1 MLPAATQAE
10 ILRLSYAE
18 HWSLSKIA
26 RHLAVQRASVR
37 KVVRRRSVALTRAAP
52 QPRTTVLTPFAA
64 RTQALLVQ
72 DPTRSAVNVLQVLRA
87 EGYRGG
93 ISALRA
99 LVRRLRP
106 GPTREAFVP
115 LTFAA
120 GEVAQIDWG
129 EFGDVFGIG
138 RAVHA
143 FVLVL
148 CYSRLLTVFFTFSQT
163 LEAFLRCHEQAWTFV
178 GGCTRDAWYDN
189 APTVVAERRGRLV
202 RFHPRFLAYAGHHG
216 FRPVACAVGA
226 PQAKGRVEDAI
237 RYLRTNFWPGRTFRD
252 LADLNAQAQAWRDTV
267 ANQREHRVTR
277 KIPGLHAAEERPHLL
292 PLPEPYDTDEVRSV
306 VVRPTCRVPFDGN
319 RYSVP
324 WRLVGKPLT
333 LRADAETVTCWYDTH
348 PVARHPR
355 CWGRGQDVVN
365 PAHTAG
371 LLATKP
377 GARAQWQVQAV
388 AQLGPAARQYLD
400 CIRAG
405 TRSLHAELDHL
416 LLLSTVYGP
425 TQVEAALAALLAQ
438 AIVGSDHV
446 EQWLKLQQAAPV
458 APPPLPLADPR
469 LSVPAGRPDLQ
480 RYDALLLAAAGGPQA
495 ADAEPGDADVG
506 PRREEEADHG
516 DADA

>member
-1 MLPAATQAE
+1 MLSAATQAE

-26 RHLAVQRASVR
+26 RHLTVQRASVR
-37 KVVRRRSVALTRAAP
+37 KVVRRRSVALTRARAR
-52 QPRTTVLTPFAA
+52 PRTTVLTPFTA
-64 RTQALLVQ
+64 RVQTLLGQ
-72 DPTRSAVNVLQVLRA
+72 DPTRSAVNILQVLRA

-93 ISALRA
+93 ISALRG

-106 GPTREAFVP
+106 GPTHEAFVP

-138 RAVHA
+138 RPVHA

-148 CYSRLLTVFFTFSQT
+148 AYSRLLTVLFTFSQT
-163 LEAFLRCHEQAWTFV
+163 LEAFLRCHEAAWRWV
-178 GGCTRDAWYDN
+178 GGCTREAWYDN
-189 APTVVAERRGRLV
+189 APTVVAERQGQLV

-216 FRPVACAVGA
+216 FRPVACNVARGNE
-226 PQAKGRVEDAI
+226 KGRVEDAI
-237 RYLRTNFWPGRTFRD
+237 KFLRGNFWPGRTFRD
-252 LADLNAQAQAWRDTV
+252 LADLNAQAQAWRDGI

-277 KIPGLHAAEERPHLL
+277 KIPSLLVAEERPRLL
-292 PLPEPYDTDEVRSV
+292 PLHEPYDTDEVRSV
-306 VVRPTCRVPFDGN
+306 VVRPSCRVPFDGN

-333 LRADAETVTCWYDTH
+333 LRADADTVTCWYDTH

-355 CWGRGQDVVN
+355 CWQRGVEVVN
-365 PAHTAG
+365 PAHAEG

-400 CIRAG
+400 VIRAG

-416 LLLSTVYGP
+416 LLLATVYGP
-425 TQVEAALAALLAQ
+425 TAVEAALAALLAQ
-438 AIVGSDHV
+438 ATVGSEHV
-446 EQWLKLQQAAPV
+446 EQWLRLQQAAPV
-458 APPPLPLADPR
+458 APPPLALTDPR
-469 LSVPAGRPDLQ
+469 LTVPAGRPDRE
-480 RYDALLLAAAGGPQA
+480 RYDALLLEGDRTPDPLPPG
-495 ADAEPGDADVG
+495 ADPAPPRAEEVDDGHVG
-506 PRREEEADHG
+506 
-516 DADA
+516 

>member
-10 ILRLSYAE
+10 ILRLSFAE

-26 RHLAVQRASVR
+26 RHLAVQRASVC
-37 KVVRRRSVALTRAAP
+37 KVVRRRSVALARAPAR
-52 QPRTTVLTPFAA
+52 PRITLLTPFAA
-64 RTQALLVQ
+64 RIQALLVQ

-99 LVRRLRP
+99 LVQRLRP

-115 LTFAA
+115 LTFGVA
-120 GEVAQIDWG
+120 EVAQIDWG

-138 RAVHA
+138 RAVPA

-148 CYSRLLTVFFTFSQT
+148 AYSRLLTVVFTFSQT
-163 LEAFLRCHEQAWTFV
+163 LEAFLRCHEQAWAFV
-178 GGCTRDAWYDN
+178 GGCTRNAWYDN
-189 APTVVAERRGRLV
+189 LATAVAERHGRLV

-216 FRPVACAVGA
+216 FRPVACNVGRGNE
-226 PQAKGRVEDAI
+226 KGRVEDAI
-237 RYLRTNFWPGRTFRD
+237 KYLRGSFWPGRTFRD

-277 KIPGLHAAEERPHLL
+277 KIPRLHVAEERPHLL
-292 PLPEPYDTDEVRSV
+292 PLHEPYDTDEVRSV

-333 LRADAETVTCWYDTH
+333 LRADAETVSCWYDTH
-348 PVARHPR
+348 PVARHVR
-355 CWGRGQDVVN
+355 CWRRGAEVVN
-365 PAHTAG
+365 PAHAAG

-377 GARAQWQVQAV
+377 GARAHWQVQAV
-388 AQLGPAARQYLD
+388 EQLGPAARRYLEL
-400 CIRAG
+400 IRAG

-416 LLLSTVYGP
+416 LLLTTVYGP
-425 TQVEAALAALLAQ
+425 RPVEAALAALLAQ
-438 AIVGSDHV
+438 AIVGSHHV
-446 EQWLKLQQAAPV
+446 EQWLQLQAAPPV
-458 APPPLPLADPR
+458 APPPLTLGDPR
-469 LSVPAGRPDLQ
+469 LTVPPGRPDLQ
-480 RYDALLLAAAGGPQA
+480 RYDALLLD
-495 ADAEPGDADVG
+495 ADAVPSA
-506 PRREEEADHG
+506 EEADHG
-516 DADA
+516 DPDA